1 MVTCLTLVEQ
11 ELLTVPEH
19 MSSSLV
25 FSGDRVTRS
34 LVVCFV
40 DRYLSF
46 CTFSFH
52 YCVVCSS
59 STYGFWLSLWYL
71 QGLLRSK
78 HIWLFNVL
86 QRTQMQSLFLFN
98 TRFKFQNIT
107 IIFNYHSKVAV
118 SRECNKRWRLHQ
130 NCYVII
136 KTNLE
141 NWLMTNDG
149 CRMLTALWAVVEIM
163 WIFRNDWT
171 YVQFVNNYIWSLIV
185 LLLFLFLPCNCL
197 LHHFEDYAMT
207 LDFAF

>member
-130 NCYVII
+130 NCCHYQNEFRKLIDDKWRMSYVDCIMSSGG
-136 KTNLE
+136 NHVNFSE
-141 NWLMTNDG
+141 WLDLRTICEQLYLKLD
-149 CRMLTALWAVVEIM
+149 CFITVSV
-163 WIFRNDWT
+163 
-171 YVQFVNNYIWSLIV
+171 S
-185 LLLFLFLPCNCL
+185 
-197 LHHFEDYAMT
+197 AM
-207 LDFAF
+207 